1 MILSWD
7 IVWVICTPLQTSK
20 RKGKTW
26 SDHLIRLSFL
36 KASHLTDFQPNFGS
50 FWKRLC
56 FDETVDIRQT
66 GEWENTAI
74 QWAISDTGL
83 IIDYRRWSLICS
95 MQLCF
100 VLCLCL
106 VQIAPRLAVLAEQKT
121 TDIHHFPLLR
131 LSDASCWVSATLSDC
146 ILSDLHVKRLRY
158 WS

>member
-26 SDHLIRLSFL
+26 SDHLIRLSFP

-66 GEWENTAI
+66 GWMRKHCYSVGY
-74 QWAISDTGL
+74 QWYWINNRLQEMIFD
-83 IIDYRRWSLICS
+83 
-95 MQLCF
+95 MQYATVLC
-100 VLCLCL
+100 LCLCL

-146 ILSDLHVKRLRY
+146 I
-158 WS
+158 